1 MNVFIKNTAGL
12 TNKRV
17 MYKAKVSKI
26 LRKGNLLHPPNLC
39 IFPDFCLQWN
49 YICSTKIWWRG
60 SVYFLLRHFNCDK
73 NSLSEYWRSVIRIQ
87 PEQMIMDKEHHRLFR
102 YGPLSSLFH
111 CLFIRF
117 NVLERQKFFGNMM
130 MEQSGF
136 VSCNDESSQ
145 DCFTSCSVII

>member
-26 LRKGNLLHPPNLC
+26 LRKGSLLHPPNLC
-39 IFPDFCLQWN
+39 IFPDFCLQWI

-87 PEQMIMDKEHHRLFR
+87 PEQMIMDKEHHPLLASFQLI
-102 YGPLSSLFH
+102 PLSVYQVQCFGKAKVLWQHDWWWNNLDLFPTTMNPH
-111 CLFIRF
+111 KIASHL
-117 NVLERQKFFGNMM
+117 L
-130 MEQSGF
+130 
-136 VSCNDESSQ
+136 VS
-145 DCFTSCSVII
+145 